1 MLNLGVPPVENSDTC
16 TCKALKP
23 FLNDTFKK
31 QWKNCQL
38 KKCFNNN
45 NNNNNNV
52 KQQIYS
58 KNSSMFLH

>member
-1 MLNLGVPPVENSDTC
+1 MLNLGVPPVENSDID
-16 TCKALKP
+16 TCKALKS

-45 NNNNNNV
+45 NNNV